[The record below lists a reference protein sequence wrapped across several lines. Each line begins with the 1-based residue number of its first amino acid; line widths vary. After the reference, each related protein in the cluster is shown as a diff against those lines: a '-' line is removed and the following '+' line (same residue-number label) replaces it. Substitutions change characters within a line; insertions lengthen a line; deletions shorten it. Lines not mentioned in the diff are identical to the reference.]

1 MAQLKSLT
9 IDDTGFLKLPS
20 GTTAQRPT
28 SPATGVMRFNTNLNC
43 SEYYNGTNWINPITG
58 SISDPSAT
66 GFLVSNTFTTL
77 FTGTYAIHAV
87 GGGAGASASWHGNF
101 YGSGGG
107 SGYYNT
113 TYVLLQVGQVL
124 TINIGSG
131 GSGSA
136 WNGSGG
142 AGGTTTVIMS
152 GSTILSASGGNPGGN
167 AIGGSGGSGGGPGP
181 ANSDFRAGSGGFNG
195 SNGQNAAGT
204 GGTGQLNVA
213 YGNGTN
219 LFIPPGGT
227 GSYAGSSYVWDGI
240 YLFGSGAM
248 AGGNTAGIAA
258 GGGAGGG
265 TWAQPAK
272 AGKSGLVVI
281 YGPI

>member
-1 MAQLKSLT
+1 MASLKNTTINDTGHLT
-9 IDDTGFLKLPS
+9 IPY

-28 SPATGVMRFNTNLNC
+28 VPTTGMIRFNTSLKCN
-43 SEYYNGTNWINPITG
+43 EYYNGTDWIDLLTG
-58 SISDPSAT
+58 NASGAY
-66 GFLVSNTFTTL
+66 GFLSSDTFIVPYV
-77 FTGTYAIHAV
+77 GTYSIHAV

-107 SGYYNT
+107 SGYYST
-113 TYVLLQVGQVL
+113 TNLTLQPGEVL
-124 TINIGSG
+124 TISIGSAG
-131 GSGSA
+131 AGSA

-142 AGGTTTVIMS
+142 PGGTTTVIRN

-167 AIGGSGGSGGGPGP
+167 AIGGSGGSGGGPGA
-181 ANSDFRAGSGGFNG
+181 ANSDFRAGQGGYHG

-204 GGTGQLNVA
+204 GGTGQLGVA

-227 GSYAGSSYVWDGI
+227 GSYIGGVNTWAGILGFGRGAQAGSNQD
-240 YLFGSGAM
+240 A
-248 AGGNTAGIAA
+248 IAA

-265 TWAQPAK
+265 TWAQPAR
-272 AGKSGLVVI
+272 AGKSGLVVFF
-281 YGPI
+281 GPL